1 MPELTIADWSLLLI
15 GATTVGISK
24 SGLAGISMVQV
35 IIFAFVFGARSSTGI
50 LLPLLVVG
58 DLCAVWLVGRDV
70 LWNYVRRL
78 LPAAFVGIVCGW
90 ILLDLLDEN
99 AFRPIIGCII
109 LLLSIGQSIRM
120 WRPELFENIPHS
132 RWFAWT
138 MGTLSG
144 ITTML
149 ANAAGP
155 LVSLYLLAISL
166 PKPQLIAT
174 SAWFFLIINASKIPF
189 SMQLGLIDQ
198 STLILNGVLAPCVL
212 IGLLGGRW
220 LISKIHQRTFDT
232 LLLVL
237 TAIAAIRLIVS

>member
-1 MPELTIADWSLLLI
+1 MPELTIADWLLLLI
-15 GATTVGISK
+15 GATTVGVSK

-70 LWNYVRRL
+70 LWDYVRRL
-78 LPAAFVGIVCGW
+78 LPAAFLGIVVGW
-90 ILLDLLDEN
+90 FLLDQLDEN
-99 AFRPIIGCII
+99 AFRPIIGGII
-109 LLLSIGQSIRM
+109 LFLCVGQSIRM
-120 WRPELFENIPHS
+120 WRPKLFEKIPHTL
-132 RWFAWT
+132 WFAWT

-155 LVSLYLLAISL
+155 LVSLYLLATSL

-174 SAWFFLIINASKIPF
+174 SAWFFLIINCSKIPL
-189 SMQLGLIDQ
+189 SMHLGLIDQ
-198 STLILNGVLAPCVL
+198 STLVLNAALAPCVL
-212 IGLLGGRW
+212 LGLLGGRW
-220 LISKIHQRTFDT
+220 LIAKIHQRIFDT